1 MRAFVFFL
9 GVFFNLATSTAVS
22 HEVRPAYL
30 ELIENRTENSRIE
43 FRASFRQPQVE
54 GRFLGL
60 VVETNC
66 DFEITGSRLTEGA
79 LTDSAVITCDENGLA
94 SIEIAGLERTL
105 IDTLVSISWLDES
118 RTERL
123 ITAREGRLDLASV
136 APAIPIYFSIGLTHL
151 LLGYDHILFVLMLL
165 YLVRRRVMIVWV
177 VTSFTVAHSITLA
190 LSAYAL
196 FSLSQSAVE
205 AVIAASIVLL
215 AYENLQGKPGLSHRF
230 PVFISFGFG
239 LLHGLGFA
247 GALREIGLPDQSQI
261 AALLFFNLGIE
272 VGQLAIVLVV
282 LGISALLKDR
292 IAKRIVTLPVYLVG
306 GTASYWFME
315 RIWLI
320 LLPAL

>member
-30 ELIENRTENSRIE
+30 ELIENRTEDSGIE

-94 SIEIAGLERTL
+94 SIEIAGLDRTL

-123 ITAREGRLDLASV
+123 ITARAGRLDLASV

-190 LSAYAL
+190 LSAYDL

-215 AYENLQGKPGLSHRF
+215 AYENLQGRLGLSHRF

>member
-1 MRAFVFFL
+1 MRALVFFV
-9 GVFFNLATSTAVS
+9 GVLLSLATSAAVS

-30 ELIENRTENSRIE
+30 ELIENRTIDSSIE
-43 FRASFRQPQVE
+43 FKASFRQPQVE

-66 DFEITGSRLTEGA
+66 DFEMTGSRLTEGA
-79 LTDSAVITCDENGLA
+79 LTDSAIITCDENGLE
-94 SIEIAGLERTL
+94 SIEIAGLDRTL

-123 ITAREGRLDLASV
+123 ITARERRLDLASV

-165 YLVRRRVMIVWV
+165 YLVRTRVMIVWV

-190 LSAYAL
+190 LSAYEL

-215 AYENLQGKPGLSHRF
+215 AYENLQAKSGLSHRF
-230 PVFISFGFG
+230 PVIISFGFG

-247 GALREIGLPDQSQI
+247 GALKEIGLPDQSQI

-272 VGQLAIVLVV
+272 VGQLAIVVVALGLVGLV
-282 LGISALLKDR
+282 GYKF
-292 IAKRIVTLPVYLVG
+292 AKRIQTLPVYLAG
-306 GTASYWFME
+306 GTASYWFLE
-315 RIWLI
+315 RIWVI

>member
-1 MRAFVFFL
+1 MSAFVFFL

-190 LSAYAL
+190 LSAYDL

>member
-94 SIEIAGLERTL
+94 SIEIAGLDRTL

-165 YLVRRRVMIVWV
+165 YLVRRRVMIGWV
-177 VTSFTVAHSITLA
+177 VTSFTVAHSITLT
-190 LSAYAL
+190 LSAYDL

>member
-1 MRAFVFFL
+1 MRALVFFV
-9 GVFFNLATSTAVS
+9 GVLLTLATSAAVS

-30 ELIENRTENSRIE
+30 ELIENRTIDSSIE
-43 FRASFRQPQVE
+43 FKASFRQPQVE

-79 LTDSAVITCDENGLA
+79 LTDSAIITCDENGLE
-94 SIEIAGLERTL
+94 SIEIAGLDRTL

-123 ITAREGRLDLASV
+123 ITARERRLDLASV

-165 YLVRRRVMIVWV
+165 YLVRTRVMIVWV

-190 LSAYAL
+190 LSAYEL
-196 FSLSQSAVE
+196 FSLSQFAVE

-215 AYENLQGKPGLSHRF
+215 AYENLQAKPGLSHRF
-230 PVFISFGFG
+230 PVIISFGFG

-247 GALREIGLPDQSQI
+247 GALKEIGLPDQSQI

-272 VGQLAIVLVV
+272 VGQLAIVVVALGLVGLV
-282 LGISALLKDR
+282 GYKV
-292 IAKRIVTLPVYLVG
+292 AKRIQTLPVYLAG
-306 GTASYWFME
+306 GTASYWFLE
-315 RIWLI
+315 RIWVI
-320 LLPAL
+320 LLPDL

>member
-30 ELIENRTENSRIE
+30 ELIENRTEDSRIE

-66 DFEITGSRLTEGA
+66 DFEITESRLTEGA

-94 SIEIAGLERTL
+94 SIEIAGLDRTL

-190 LSAYAL
+190 LSAYDL

-215 AYENLQGKPGLSHRF
+215 AYENLQGRLGLSHRF

>member
-1 MRAFVFFL
+1 VRAFV
-9 GVFFNLATSTAVS
+9 VFFGVCLGLATSSAIS

-30 ELIENRTENSRIE
+30 ELIENRTKDSNIE
-43 FRASFRQPQVE
+43 FRANFRQPQVE

-66 DFEITGSRLTEGA
+66 DFEISGSRLTEGA
-79 LTDSAVITCDENGLA
+79 LTDSAIITCDEFGLA
-94 SIEIAGLERTL
+94 SIEIAGLDRTL
-105 IDTLVSISWLDES
+105 IDTLVSISWLDGS

-123 ITAREGRLDLASV
+123 ITASEGRLDLASV

-165 YLVRRRVMIVWV
+165 YLVRTRVMIVWV
-177 VTSFTVAHSITLA
+177 VTGFTVAHSITLA
-190 LSAYAL
+190 LSAYEL
-196 FSLSQSAVE
+196 LSLSQSSVE

-215 AYENLQGKPGLSHRF
+215 AYENLQTKPGLSHRF
-230 PVFISFGFG
+230 PVIISFGFG

-247 GALREIGLPDQSQI
+247 GALKEIGLPDQSQI
-261 AALLFFNLGIE
+261 AALFLFNLGIE
-272 VGQLAIVLVV
+272 VGQLAIVVVV
-282 LGISALLKDR
+282 LGLLGLVRYKIARR
-292 IAKRIVTLPVYLVG
+292 IQTVPVYFVG
-306 GTASYWFME
+306 GTASYWFLE